1 MKTSPFAVALGLS
14 LGLSLIGPAS
24 VSAQAPGLAGSYLAA
39 RQASMQSDFSA
50 AADYYVRALARDAS
64 NPDLMENAINA
75 LVSVGR
81 LERALPIA
89 RRLSGISTESQL
101 AAQVLVAHNMKEGNF
116 EEVLS
121 DLEAGLSVG
130 PLVDGLAKAWAQVGA
145 GNMSAALAEFD
156 AITARQGL
164 AAFGT
169 YHRALALA
177 TVGDFEGANALFAGE
192 NGPQLQQTRRGVL
205 ARAQILSQLEQ
216 NAEAIAIIR
225 AAFGPGADPEMDQL
239 VAALESGS
247 VLPFSVV
254 SNAID
259 GVAEVFHS
267 VASALNG
274 EASDGFTLL
283 YARTADYLRPGDTD
297 TILLMAD
304 LLEDLEQYELA
315 TKAFDQVA
323 RDDPSYHAAEMG
335 RAESLRRSGNTDA
348 AIEALQQLAE
358 SHGHIALVH
367 QTLGDTLRRLERY
380 DDASQAYDR
389 AIALHDDPERRHWI
403 LYFARGI
410 THEREDRWPLAE
422 ADFRLALELSPDQP
436 QVLNYLGYSLVELR
450 TNLDEALDL
459 IQRAVEA
466 RPDDGY
472 ITDSLG
478 WVLYRL
484 GRYEEAVGHMERAA
498 ELTPV
503 DPIINDHL
511 GDVYWAVGRELE
523 ARFQWRRAL
532 SFDPEPEELTRIR
545 RKLEVGLDAV
555 LEEEGAKPL
564 HVAEDG

>member
-1 MKTSPFAVALGLS
+1 M
-14 LGLSLIGPAS
+14 
-24 VSAQAPGLAGSYLAA
+24 
-39 RQASMQSDFSA
+39 
-50 AADYYVRALARDAS
+50 
-64 NPDLMENAINA
+64 
-75 LVSVGR
+75 
-81 LERALPIA
+81 
-89 RRLSGISTESQL
+89 
-101 AAQVLVAHNMKEGNF
+101 
-116 EEVLS
+116 
-121 DLEAGLSVG
+121 
-130 PLVDGLAKAWAQVGA
+130 
-145 GNMSAALAEFD
+145 
-156 AITARQGL
+156 
-164 AAFGT
+164 
-169 YHRALALA
+169 
-177 TVGDFEGANALFAGE
+177 
-192 NGPQLQQTRRGVL
+192 
-205 ARAQILSQLEQ
+205 
-216 NAEAIAIIR
+216 
-225 AAFGPGADPEMDQL
+225 
-239 VAALESGS
+239 
-247 VLPFSVV
+247 
-254 SNAID
+254 
-259 GVAEVFHS
+259 AEVFHS

-283 YARTADYLRPGDTD
+283 YARTADYLRPGDTG
-297 TILLMAD
+297 TILLIAD
-304 LLEDLEQYELA
+304 LLEGLDQYELA
-315 TKAFDQVA
+315 TKAYDQVS
-323 RDDPSYHAAEMG
+323 RDDPSYHAAELG

-358 SHGHIALVH
+358 SHGQIATVH

-380 DDASQAYDR
+380 DEASQAYDR
-389 AIALHDDPERRHWI
+389 AIALHEDPERRHWI

-532 SFDPEPEELTRIR
+532 SFDPEPDELIRIR
-545 RKLEVGLDAV
+545 RKLEVGLDVV
-555 LEEEGAKPL
+555 LEEEGAEPL
-564 HVAEDG
+564 HVAKDG